1 MLRYDCKLLEFAMQ
15 LYAYIWM
22 LIGIARCVVIL
33 AKEYVVLD
41 RDVFG

>member
-1 MLRYDCKLLEFAMQ
+1 MLRDDRRLLELAMQ
-15 LYAYIWM
+15 LYTYMWM

-41 RDVFG
+41 QDVLG